1 MTYHFLL
8 QEYGFGELWNLNIL
22 GVSILIGFIY
32 ILLTGHLRNHFSN
45 SSPVGVGQKVSFIT
59 GLFVF
64 YLAMGSPLHLIGH
77 EFLFSAHMLEQALI
91 YVVMPPLLLIGTPK
105 WFIRFLLEW
114 KKVKKLLF
122 LLVNPMVAMVLFNV
136 LFSLYH
142 LPILFDYIN
151 ASSNIHTWF
160 HILLTIG
167 AFAMWWPII
176 APLPE
181 LDKINGLYKICY
193 IFVNGL
199 LLTPVCAL
207 IIFSN
212 SILYTTYS
220 NVPELLPFLSKYNDQ
235 QLGGVLMKVVQE
247 VTSIVTIA
255 IIFFKWASKEKSS
268 STIDR
273 VDSDEI
279 SISVSLK

>member
-1 MTYHFLL
+1 MTYKFLL
-8 QEYGFGELWNLNIL
+8 QEYGFAELWNPTIL
-22 GVSILIGFIY
+22 GVAILIAFLY
-32 ILLTGHLRNHFSN
+32 ILLNGHVRKHFRDSN
-45 SSPVGVGQKVSFIT
+45 PVGVGQKISFLL
-59 GLFVF
+59 GLLVF

-105 WFIRFLLEW
+105 WFIRSLLEW
-114 KKVKKLLF
+114 EIIRKLLF
-122 LLVNPMVAMVLFNV
+122 LLVIPMVAMVLFSV

-142 LPILFDYIN
+142 LPIVFDYIN
-151 ASSNIHTWF
+151 AHSSIHTLV
-160 HILLTIG
+160 HTLLTIG

-181 LDKINGLYKICY
+181 LDKINGLYKIGY
-193 IFVNGL
+193 IFANGL

-220 NVPELLPFLSKYNDQ
+220 NVPELLPLLSKYNDQ

-247 VTSIVTIA
+247 VTSIITIA

-268 STIDR
+268 SIIDR
-273 VDSDEI
+273 VNSDG
-279 SISVSLK
+279 SAT